1 MGAMIESVGFA
12 FGCRRANGFRR
23 STLIL
28 ASGWVGRERRRRRE
42 EEEVWR
48 YGEMEKWKNGR
59 REGKGREPL
68 GGEWISAGAW
78 AFYEVNSVADEDHTP
93 KWL

>member
-1 MGAMIESVGFA
+1 
-12 FGCRRANGFRR
+12 
-23 STLIL
+23 
-28 ASGWVGRERRRRRE
+28 
-42 EEEVWR
+42 
-48 YGEMEKWKNGR
+48 MEKWKNGR

-78 AFYEVNSVADEDHTP
+78 VFYEVNSVADEDHTP